1 MNAVSAHASA
11 LITDTVEVASL
22 PAVVMK
28 AMELL
33 NNPGTSASDIG
44 RIISQDPAL
53 SVRLLKIVNSAFYG
67 FPSRIETISR
77 AITIVGTRELTD
89 LILGSSAIH
98 AFEKIPNQLVD
109 MEEFWTHSLYA
120 GIVARILA
128 RYLRAPNTERCFVM
142 GLLHDV
148 GTLVLYRQLPDQ
160 SRQALELSSE
170 QSIPVHI
177 AEREILNFDHAEVG
191 AALMHTWKLPE
202 SFIEVTQH
210 HHQPS
215 AAECFRLETAVI
227 HLADVIAGM
236 AHGATNHGQL
246 KPPLEPGAWE
256 LTGLSVDVME
266 PVIAEADAQFG
277 EALSAMLPDIKA
289 A

>member
-1 MNAVSAHASA
+1 MNAVSADASA
-11 LITDTVEVASL
+11 LISDTVEVASL
-22 PAVVMK
+22 PAVVTK

-33 NNPGTSASDIG
+33 NNPDTSASDIG
-44 RIISQDPAL
+44 QIISQDPAL
-53 SVRLLKIVNSAFYG
+53 SVRLLRIVNSAFYG

-77 AITIVGTRELTD
+77 AITIIGTLELTD

-109 MEEFWTHSLYA
+109 MEEFWAHSLYT

-148 GTLVLYRQLPDQ
+148 GALILYRQQPEQ
-160 SRQALELSSE
+160 SRQALELCVE
-170 QSIPVHI
+170 QSIPLHI
-177 AEREILNFDHAEVG
+177 AEREVFNFDHGEVG
-191 AALMHTWKLPE
+191 AALMHAWKLPE
-202 SFIEVTQH
+202 SFIEVTRH

-215 AAECFRLETAVI
+215 AAECYRLETAVI
-227 HLADVIAGM
+227 HLSDVITGM
-236 AHGATNHGQL
+236 AHGVTSRDRQAT
-246 KPPLEPGAWE
+246 PLEPGAWE
-256 LTGLSVDVME
+256 LTGLSVDIME
-266 PVIAEADAQFG
+266 PVIAEADAQFE
-277 EALSAMLPDIKA
+277 EARSAILPSLKA